1 MLQMW
6 TERQSARQLHA
17 AGGTNARAVLS
28 SHFLIVKDIAQVQR
42 GKQDFTSDPPVGVD
56 TVNNIKETCYIEKQ
70 HTLHLQ
76 AGKITSIKSIK
87 AMKS

>member
-1 MLQMW
+1 MLQIW
-6 TERQSARQLHA
+6 TEKQSARQLHA
-17 AGGTNARAVLS
+17 AGGTNTRAVLS

-42 GKQDFTSDPPVGVD
+42 SKQDFTSDPPVGVD
-56 TVNNIKETCYIEKQ
+56 TVKETCYIEKH